1 MRVLVV
7 DDEISIYEIV
17 KEYASSYGYEV
28 FGAQSGLKA
37 IELVKDNDYDVII
50 MDIMMPEL
58 DGFVTTR
65 RIKNMKNIPIV
76 MLSARHDE
84 ADKLYGFE
92 MGIDDYMTKPF
103 SIKELMARLNAVT
116 LRKKGGEK
124 DLYNFDGL
132 TIDVLGRFI
141 IVDGQRINLSVK
153 EFELL
158 LYFAKN
164 HQKVLSR
171 VMILEAVWD
180 SNFDGD
186 DRTVDTHVK
195 LLRQSLGSKREYIK
209 TLRGVGY
216 KFEADI

>member
-171 VMILEAVWD
+171 EMILEAVWD